1 MKYTYFI
8 LLHVCENYHL
18 HLSNCNYQVIYI
30 YKKKSVSDENFDGNV
45 TIPRNIDRWMG
56 APDSRV

>member
-18 HLSNCNYQVIYI
+18 HRIVTHQVIYI
-30 YKKKSVSDENFDGNV
+30 KKKSVSDENFDGNV

-56 APDSRV
+56 AGFKSLI